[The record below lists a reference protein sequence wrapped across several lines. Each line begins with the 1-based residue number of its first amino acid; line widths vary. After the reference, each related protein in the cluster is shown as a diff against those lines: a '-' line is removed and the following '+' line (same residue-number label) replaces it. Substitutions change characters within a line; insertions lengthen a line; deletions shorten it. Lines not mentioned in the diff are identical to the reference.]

1 MQTHV
6 FYVKIRFSIKYLSG
20 QNEHAVYMVKILII
34 AVVYQPRRE
43 NHYGQ
48 KTEIGAV
55 HQPIQ
60 FWNDIR
66 KTNQASVYT
75 AGESY
80 FIQCI

>member
-1 MQTHV
+1 MFNV
-6 FYVKIRFSIKYLSG
+6 F
-20 QNEHAVYMVKILII
+20 LI
-34 AVVYQPRRE
+34 AAVYQPRRA

-66 KTNQASVYT
+66 KTNQTSVYA
-75 AGESY
+75 AGKPY
-80 FIQCI
+80 FIKYI